1 MTKCVTTDGRRL
13 TPASFLC
20 FLALP
25 DSNPVPRILNVLN
38 QRLNWIW
45 LSEYKLSTIRYS
57 ASEKPFLSAFFRV
70 SYPPHTREVMGSSPI
85 GSIAAESEIFSG
97 ESGFLP
103 FLLFIIIEMLGS
115 KVSFAPNYDVR
126 IALLLRNSRAP
137 RPLRTLIIC

>member
-1 MTKCVTTDGRRL
+1 MPKKRKRLKSGLRMCVTKCVTTDGRRL

-85 GSIAAESEIFSG
+85 GSIAAESWIFPCKIKLFAV
-97 ESGFLP
+97 FL
-103 FLLFIIIEMLGS
+103 FSRNCCGTTVFGVS
-115 KVSFAPNYDVR
+115 K
-126 IALLLRNSRAP
+126 
-137 RPLRTLIIC
+137 

>member
-1 MTKCVTTDGRRL
+1 MPVTDLVTIGPGVGLR
-13 TPASFLC
+13 TGGAKNHCPFNV

-85 GSIAAESEIFSG
+85 GSIAAERSVFFVK
-97 ESGFLP
+97 SGFPP
-103 FLLFIIIEMLGS
+103 FL
-115 KVSFAPNYDVR
+115 Y
-126 IALLLRNSRAP
+126 SRVIGVGRRFYLPADG
-137 RPLRTLIIC
+137 R